1 MQLLHLSSEAF
12 IRGNIPLAWKR
23 LHRVFPR
30 TALGKLREVPPCKFR
45 ETY

>member
-1 MQLLHLSSEAF
+1 MQLLHLSSGTF
-12 IRGNIPLAWKR
+12 IRGNIPLARER
-23 LHRVFPR
+23 LHRAFSR